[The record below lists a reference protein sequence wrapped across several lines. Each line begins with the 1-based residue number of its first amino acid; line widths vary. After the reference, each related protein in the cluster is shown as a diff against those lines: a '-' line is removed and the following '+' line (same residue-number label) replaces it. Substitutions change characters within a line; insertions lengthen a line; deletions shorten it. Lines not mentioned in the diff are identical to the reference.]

1 MAKREKFGKFVLLE
15 DLETSALGTE
25 FRAAKLGATGLERI
39 VSVLRL
45 SPALSAS
52 AETAKGLMD
61 QVKVAAQLQSPNV
74 IRIYGIGRVDAL
86 YYVSYEFVEGKSLRL
101 TLDRCRRDAFPFSI
115 DHALLISSKICSA
128 LEYSHGRRT
137 EGGPRY
143 FHGLVNPGNVL
154 ISYEGEVRV
163 RGFGYWFARL
173 REAGVLREEDVLYLS
188 PEQAAGGPGDTRSDV
203 FAVGA
208 VLYEMLTGQPLF
220 QGGRS
225 GDIAA
230 RLATARLQSPSG
242 EDDRLPTPIAEILAR
257 ALPQEPSARYA
268 EVQELRKA
276 IDTLLFSGDFSPT
289 TFNLAFFMHSLF
301 RDDIDRESKLIKDER
316 EASYAEFLT
325 EAAVKPGAAG
335 VAPAT
340 TPIPRTT
347 PVPRVQAA
355 PALAAEPPAHEQ
367 EKPPLAVPPPP
378 PAEPVAHPAP
388 SAGASAKEAAAS
400 FTFHKEAPAK
410 RRAPMVAAIVAGVGL
425 LAGAAYYF
433 VGRGVLAP
441 KAPAT
446 PVPTTLS
453 PEAVAALA
461 RVKELEDKLKAIEE
475 EKAAAEQK
483 AKDDATAK
491 MQKEARARGGEVD
504 PAALQKA
511 QEEAA
516 KKARVEQEKKQQEE
530 RRKLEETKAAEEARL
545 AEEQRK
551 AEEQK
556 KAEEA
561 ARVAA
566 AATTTTTLPPT
577 TLPPPP
583 TLPSVK
589 AGTLVNLNDPGVV
602 APVVERTA
610 MPVYPEMALR
620 QRIEGSVDLNIL
632 VDEKGAVVD
641 AQVTSSAGPG
651 WRALLDESALAS
663 VRRRRYKPATKDGI
677 PVKVWISVRVQFKP
691 PA

>member
-52 AETAKGLMD
+52 TETAKGLMD
-61 QVKVAAQLQSPNV
+61 QVKVAAQLQNPNV
-74 IRIYGIGRVDAL
+74 IRIYGIGKVDAL

-101 TLDRCRRDAFPFSI
+101 ALDRCRREGFPFSI

-137 EGGPRY
+137 EAGSRY

-163 RGFGYWFARL
+163 RGFGHWFARL
-173 REAGVLREEDVLYLS
+173 REAGVLRDEDVLYLS

-208 VLYEMLTGQPLF
+208 VLFEMLTGQPLF

-230 RLATARLQSPSG
+230 RLASARLQSPSG
-242 EDDRLPTPIAEILAR
+242 EDDRIPQPIAQILAR
-257 ALPQEPSARYA
+257 TLTQEPSVRYA

-276 IDTLLFSGDFSPT
+276 IDTLLFSGDFTPT
-289 TFNLAFFMHSLF
+289 TFNLAFFMHTLF
-301 RDDIDRESKLIKDER
+301 RDDIDRESKVIKEER
-316 EASYAEFLT
+316 EAGYAEFLV
-325 EAAVKPGAAG
+325 EAPPRPGAAG
-335 VAPAT
+335 VAPVT

-355 PALAAEPPAHEQ
+355 PAVTPEPVPLEQ
-367 EKPPLAVPPPP
+367 EKVAAAPQ
-378 PAEPVAHPAP
+378 PAHAEAVAHPAP
-388 SAGASAKEAAAS
+388 ASGTSAKEAAAS

-410 RRAPMVAAIVAGVGL
+410 RGAPMIAAIVVGVGL

-433 VGRGVLAP
+433 LGRGLLAP
-441 KAPAT
+441 RAAT

-461 RVKELEDKLKAIEE
+461 KVKELEDKLKVFEE

-483 AKDDATAK
+483 AKDEAAAK
-491 MQKEARARGGEVD
+491 LQKEAKARGGEVD

-511 QEEAA
+511 QDDAA
-516 KKARVEQEKKQQEE
+516 KKARLEQEKKQQEE
-530 RRKLEETKAAEEARL
+530 KRKLEETKAAEEARL

-551 AEEQK
+551 ADEQRR
-556 KAEEA
+556 ADEA
-561 ARVAA
+561 ARLAA
-566 AATTTTTLPPT
+566 AATTTTLPAATLPPT
-577 TLPPPP
+577 TTLPPVRP
-583 TLPSVK
+583 
-589 AGTLVNLNDPGVV
+589 GTLVNLSDPGVV
-602 APVVERTA
+602 APVVEKTA
-610 MPVYPEMALR
+610 MPVYPEMAVR

-651 WRALLDESALAS
+651 WRAQLDEAALAS
-663 VRRRRYKPATKDGI
+663 VRRRRYKPATKDGV